1 MSRYRHVERAR
12 EMAATHFI
20 NPGRDDAPTV
30 LRAINGDRCPFD
42 PCASDATSRRVTNAG
57 STIGSSRGWAYPGP
71 THHSI
76 EDVDWTRAFDGLVV
90 VVPIHPRVR
99 LPLSRRT
106 SLTLA

>member
-42 PCASDATSRRVTNAG
+42 PRASDATSRRVTNAG